1 MTTTELLSETVDSA
15 KKREAVAIEGLEAQA
30 EGKLVLCGAG
40 RLGRKTAAALRRA
53 GIAPLAFADADPKL
67 QGTLVDGIPVTSPAA
82 AAERWRSEALFVATI
97 FRPDLDGIGGR
108 LGVLAELGCRWTT
121 DFLQLAWKHEGILPH
136 FGADLPSR
144 LLAHA
149 GELGRTAGLW
159 RDDHSR
165 EIFRQQVA
173 WRLRADFLG
182 CSGPAPDQYFPRDVI
197 SPNPEEFFVD
207 GGAFD
212 GDTLRSAPWT
222 VRDVLAVEPDPAN
235 AARLRSSGG
244 ERLEVHEVL
253 LGSAPGSARIS
264 GTGTM
269 ESRRSESGALE
280 VPVTTIDH
288 LAAGRQPTFIKLDVE
303 GDELEALKGARE
315 TLERT
320 QPVVAVCVYHR
331 PEDLWTIPLFL
342 HEALP
347 EHRLYLRA
355 HARDGFELVAYAV
368 PADRCVHP

>member
-1 MTTTELLSETVDSA
+1 V
-15 KKREAVAIEGLEAQA
+15 
-30 EGKLVLCGAG
+30 
-40 RLGRKTAAALRRA
+40 
-53 GIAPLAFADADPKL
+53 AFADQDPKL
-67 QGTLVDGIPVTSPAA
+67 QGTMVDGIPVTSPAA
-82 AAERWRSEALFVATI
+82 AAERWRGEALFVATI

-108 LGVLAELGCRWTT
+108 LGALAELGCRWTT
-121 DFLQLAWKHEGILPH
+121 DFLPLAWKYEGILPH

-149 GELGRTAGLW
+149 GDLRRTADLW
-159 RDDHSR
+159 SDDTSR
-165 EIFRQQVA
+165 EIFNQQIA
-173 WRLRADFLG
+173 WRLRAEFR
-182 CSGPAPDQYFPRDVI
+182 SAPGPAPDQYFPREMI

-212 GDTLRSAPWT
+212 GDTLRSAPWR
-222 VRDVLAVEPDPAN
+222 VGGVLAVEPDPTN

-244 ERLEVHEVL
+244 GRLEVHEAL
-253 LGSAPGSARIS
+253 LGSTPGSARFS

-269 ESRRSESGALE
+269 ESRRSESGLLE
-280 VPVTTIDH
+280 VPVTTIDR

-315 TLERT
+315 TLERA

-331 PEDLWTIPLFL
+331 PEDLWMIPLFL

-347 EHRLYLRA
+347 AHRMYLRA
-355 HARDGFELVAYAV
+355 HAWDGFELVAYAV
-368 PADRCVHP
+368 PIDRCVRP